1 MRTKLI
7 LPILLSMFVTSG
19 AFAQL
24 QVLQGSSRNFWV
36 NKTNGV
42 TLDATTP
49 YTWTITGAGIVT
61 ITPNDS
67 TASATFSNV
76 AGTNGRIDVF
86 ATSSGGCNSDT
97 SSIQIQVVASL
108 TFNATFATPSQNIC
122 PFNNHGST
130 GDAAAVTVN
139 FTGGNVASFTY
150 TLDGTSNA
158 VSVIPAGISYSLDVT
173 TAYTAA
179 QSGAH
184 LIRITSITG
193 QSGVTSLI
201 PAGSEPTY
209 TINVGNAATI
219 SNIKF

>member
-1 MRTKLI
+1 MRTKLLI
-7 LPILLSMFVTSG
+7 LILLGMIVNTG
-19 AFAQL
+19 VFAQL
-24 QVLQGSSRNFWV
+24 QVLQGTSRNFWV

-49 YTWTITGAGIVT
+49 YTWTSTGAGIVT
-61 ITPNDS
+61 LTPNDS
-67 TASATFSNV
+67 TASATFSNT
-76 AGTNGRIDVF
+76 APSAGRIDVY
-86 ATSSGGCNSDT
+86 ATSANGCNSDT
-97 SSIQIQVVASL
+97 SSILIQVVAAL

-122 PFNNHGST
+122 PLNNHGST
-130 GDAAAVTVN
+130 GDASAVTVN

-150 TLDGTSNA
+150 TLDGTSNTVT
-158 VSVIPAGISYSLDVT
+158 VSPAAASYSLDVI

-201 PAGSEPTY
+201 PSGSEPTH

-219 SNIKF
+219 SKIKF